1 MAKKIWRFFDSART
15 YEFVTLCYKWLD
27 SAVFNVCF
35 GANWWFVSFLF
46 IGSFIEVGFT
56 VALSHIYVMLYI
68 IHLHYIIHIHIHI
81 HVHIHIHIHTYT
93 YKYTYTYTI
102 SYTYTG
108 SCSWAA
114 RWKCL
119 HCRHSLLGWVL
130 ASGCSLRYICV
141 CVRVCVC
148 VCVCVHLQSACI
160 VTAHC
165 WGGCRHSF
173 FHCNVFVCL
182 CVYVFV
188 CLCVYVC
195 VRVCL
200 GKRLAIVVARCGGG
214 CRHLGCNCDMRVCAC
229 ACVFACVC
237 TCCGGWIKLHFS
249 LPYVCV
255 YVRVCVFWCVQAFG
269 ILTANFCG
277 VCLILLEV
285 V

>member
-1 MAKKIWRFFDSART
+1 
-15 YEFVTLCYKWLD
+15 
-27 SAVFNVCF
+27 
-35 GANWWFVSFLF
+35 
-46 IGSFIEVGFT
+46 
-56 VALSHIYVMLYI
+56 
-68 IHLHYIIHIHIHI
+68 
-81 HVHIHIHIHTYT
+81 
-93 YKYTYTYTI
+93 
-102 SYTYTG
+102 
-108 SCSWAA
+108 
-114 RWKCL
+114 
-119 HCRHSLLGWVL
+119 
-130 ASGCSLRYICV
+130 
-141 CVRVCVC
+141 VRVCVC

-269 ILTANFCG
+269 ILTAEFLWCLFDFVGSG
-277 VCLILLEV
+277 VGTWKTSPLCPWLFPETCSALLFMIATQNQKYSTR
-285 V
+285 